1 MGPERPG
8 ETPRNLIIKEVV
20 QVTHIVAVC
29 EEHSDDP
36 ESQLPPQV
44 EEVEL
49 ILASN
54 RRPVPVPY
62 TEEP

>member
-1 MGPERPG
+1 MERSG
-8 ETPRNLIIKEVV
+8 EIPRNLVIKEVV

-29 EEHSDDP
+29 EEHDKSDNSP
-36 ESQLPPQV
+36 YS
-44 EEVEL
+44 VEL

-54 RRPVPVPY
+54 RRPLPVPY